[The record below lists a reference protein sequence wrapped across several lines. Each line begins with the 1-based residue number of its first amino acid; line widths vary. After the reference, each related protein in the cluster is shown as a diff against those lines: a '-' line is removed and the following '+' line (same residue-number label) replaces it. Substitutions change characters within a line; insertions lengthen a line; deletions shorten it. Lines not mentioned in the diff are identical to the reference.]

1 MLGERDVL
9 SRVQGITEPVTVVVT
24 ELVTVVLLTEF
35 EVITEGCNSL
45 NLEAGVVVGFLQQEK
60 RRPTRYRVLQPI

>member
-24 ELVTVVLLTEF
+24 ELVTSFYLTRF
-35 EVITEGCNSL
+35 ERITEGCNSL
-45 NLEAGVVVGFLQQEK
+45 ILEAGVVVGFLQQEK